1 MALRLIQSLKCTK
14 TIAMIAGLGI
24 SDSVLIEPLNHSTK
38 SCINEVCLS
47 F

>member
-14 TIAMIAGLGI
+14 RLAKIAGLGI
-24 SDSVLIEPLNHSTK
+24 SNSVLIEPLNHSTK
-38 SCINEVCLS
+38 SCINEVCLT